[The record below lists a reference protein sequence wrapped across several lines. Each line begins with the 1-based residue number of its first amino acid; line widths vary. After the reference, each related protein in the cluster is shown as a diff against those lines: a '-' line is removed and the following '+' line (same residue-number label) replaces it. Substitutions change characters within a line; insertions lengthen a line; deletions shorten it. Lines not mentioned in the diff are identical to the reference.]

1 MRKDVRGMAKINKN
15 NSKAEIIKRL
25 IDIVNFFE
33 RINRRDYSYF
43 VDEVIENIAK
53 GSNNHDLQ
61 LETGTKTKT
70 EGEIIKNYFG
80 EMSELSDQLEEVE
93 LTSAAVVLDKLR
105 LKMMQ
110 DFKLLDD

>member
-1 MRKDVRGMAKINKN
+1 MIDKN
-15 NSKAEIIKRL
+15 EIIGKL
-25 IDIVNFFE
+25 ICVGEIFDKIL
-33 RINRRDYSYF
+33 NRRDYTY
-43 VDEVIENIAK
+43 VIDETIENVANSLK
-53 GSNNHDLQ
+53 DGGNNDLQ
-61 LETGTKTKT
+61 LETGTQAKT
-70 EGEIIKNYFG
+70 EEIIKNYFG